1 MPPNGKRSHFVKYQE
16 AARKDVERCF
26 GVLQA
31 RFAIVRNPA
40 SQWSMDFITDIMFSC
55 CTLHNMILANEEGVH
70 GLEDIIGDLQEDA
83 IHVGRG
89 LSFPD
94 FLTYMGEI

>member
-31 RFAIVRNPA
+31 RFAIVRNHA
-40 SQWSMDFITDIMFSC
+40 RQWSMDF
-55 CTLHNMILANEEGVH
+55 
-70 GLEDIIGDLQEDA
+70 IIGDLQEDA